1 MKKCRWTTVG
11 QLNGSHELRAAVLGT
26 SRCGGADVHPHYR
39 FNAEWVSGG
48 YPPSLPPSLSSF
60 LAYKSRESWVGRM
73 GGRWVIPGTT
83 AINHTY
89 TTDLV

>member
-1 MKKCRWTTVG
+1 MKKCCKTTVG

-48 YPPSLPPSLSSF
+48 YPPSLPPSLPS
-60 LAYKSRESWVGRM
+60 LLTKAGKVGSV
-73 GGRWVIPGTT
+73 GWGEDG
-83 AINHTY
+83 
-89 TTDLV
+89 